1 MLKKSDELK
10 TTQTI
15 SQNLT
20 FENRDFAITIFDLLA
35 GSNDN
40 ARRQENQPTVMP
52 EAYVPEFTLLDG
64 GEQR

>member
-40 ARRQENQPTVMP
+40 ACGQENQPAVMP
-52 EAYVPEFTLLDG
+52 EDYAREFTLLDG
-64 GEQR
+64 GEQK